1 MNDKFSLLK
10 RMRRL
15 SGILVHPTSLPGKF
29 GIGDLGPEAY
39 RFVDFLQESG
49 QHLWQTLPLGPTGGH
64 NSPYQCFSSFA
75 GQPLLISPELL
86 KDEGLLTDA
95 DLSNVPHFS
104 DEEVD
109 FAAVGE
115 YKEELF
121 KKAFACFKELPEDNP
136 LKSELALFCKSAH
149 WLDDY
154 AMFMAIKKSKGGA
167 HWLEWEKKYRKPTKS
182 QKAVIEREFEDEILY
197 EKFLQ
202 WTFCRQWSQLKAYAN
217 ERDILLI
224 GDIPIFVSGDSAD
237 VWAEPRLFQVD
248 SDGFPTVVAGVPP
261 DYFSATGQL
270 WGNPLYDWKYHKKTN
285 YEWWMERFKTQ
296 FLLSDIVRIDHFRG
310 FDEYFSIPYGDKDA
324 RGGHWEKGP
333 GIDLFRKIEQAL
345 GWKQVIAE
353 DLGYMTDS
361 VRHLVYE
368 SGFPGMK
375 VLEFA
380 FDSRDSGC
388 ASDYLPHNYPEN
400 CVAYTGTHDNE
411 TIVGWWNSITAAERK
426 LARDY
431 LCDHATPEEELYKC
445 FISLIMRSAAR
456 VCVIPMQDYMGL
468 DNRFRMNKPST
479 VGMNWK
485 WRIKKRDL
493 TKKLQKEIYD
503 VTLRYGR
510 KNWD

>member
-1 MNDKFSLLK
+1 
-10 RMRRL
+10 MRA
-15 SGILVHPTSLPGKF
+15 SGILLPVSSLPSKY
-29 GIGDLGPEAY
+29 GIGCFSKSAFEWI
-39 RFVDFLQESG
+39 DFLQESG
-49 QHLWQTLPLGPTGGH
+49 QTFWQILPLGPTSYGD
-64 NSPYQCFSSFA
+64 SPYQSFSTFA
-75 GQPLLISPELL
+75 GNPYFISLEELIE
-86 KDEGLLTDA
+86 EGLLT
-95 DLSNVPHFS
+95 
-104 DEEVD
+104 
-109 FAAVGE
+109 
-115 YKEELF
+115 KEECD
-121 KKAFACFKELPEDNP
+121 AAELGTNPSYVDYEKQYENRNP
-136 LKSELALFCKSAH
+136 LLHKAYENSKKRLDEDFLKFEEEQKEWLPDYALFMALKDVHDKQAWNTWEEELLQKDPKVLAKYREELA
-149 WLDDY
+149 
-154 AMFMAIKKSKGGA
+154 
-167 HWLEWEKKYRKPTKS
+167 
-182 QKAVIEREFEDEILY
+182 DEICYY
-197 EKFLQ
+197 EYLQYWFLKQ
-202 WTFCRQWSQLKAYAN
+202 WLKVKTYAN
-217 ERDILLI
+217 ERGIKII
-224 GDIPIFVSGDSAD
+224 GDIPIYVAMDSAD
-237 VWAEPRLFQVD
+237 AWAHPELFQLDQDNV
-248 SDGFPTVVAGVPP
+248 PLAVAGCPP
-261 DYFSATGQL
+261 DGFSATGQL
-270 WGNPLYDWKYHKKTN
+270 WGNPLYRWDYHRNTG
-285 YEWWMERFKTQ
+285 YQWWISRMSYCFR
-296 FLLSDIVRIDHFRG
+296 LYDVVRIDHFRG